1 MTIISNLIKIAI
13 GFDQRESVAYHT
25 FCQSIIE
32 KTSQPVA
39 FYPIVLKALEGYK
52 ETHTDGSN
60 AFIYSR
66 FLTPFLMDFK
76 GWALFADGDMI
87 CREDIT
93 KLWTLRDE
101 KKAVMC
107 VKHDYKTKA
116 KDKYLGNKNQ
126 DYPRKNWSSLVLWNC
141 EHPKNKILKPDF
153 VMKQS
158 GAFLHRF
165 SWLSDDLIGEIP
177 KEWNWLTTEYVDN
190 HEAKLLHFTLGTPCF
205 KEYLNCDMA
214 SEWHEAHK
222 RSQDG
227 MNL

>member
-1 MTIISNLIKIAI
+1 MKKDLNIIKIAI
-13 GFDQRESVAYHT
+13 GFDKRESVAYHT

-39 FYPIVLKALEGYK
+39 FYPLVLQALESYK

-60 AFIYSR
+60 SFIYSR
-66 FLTPFLMDFK
+66 FLTPFLMDFH
-76 GWALFADGDMI
+76 GWAIFADGDMV
-87 CREDIT
+87 CREDIA
-93 KLWTLRDE
+93 KLWNLRDE
-101 KKAVMC
+101 SKAIMC

-141 EHPKNKILKPDF
+141 KHPQNMILKPDF

-165 SWLSDDLIGEIP
+165 TWLADDLIGEIP
-177 KEWNWLTTEYVDN
+177 REWNWLATEYEN
-190 HEAKLLHFTLGTPCF
+190 NYAAKLIHFTLGAPCF
-205 KEYLNCDMA
+205 KDYFNSDMA
-214 SEWHEAHK
+214 GEWHEAHK

-227 MNL
+227 MNV